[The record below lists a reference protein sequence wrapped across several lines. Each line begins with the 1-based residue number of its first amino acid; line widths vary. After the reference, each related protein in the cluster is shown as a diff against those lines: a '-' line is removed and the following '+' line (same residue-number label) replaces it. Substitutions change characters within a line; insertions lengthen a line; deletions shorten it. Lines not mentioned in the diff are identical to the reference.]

1 MALKQEIKGVVS
13 HTAQP
18 VALKNGKFVQEI
30 VITQPAGV
38 DDFGQP
44 VGKQQHYPIKVFK
57 ANREDLYSHEIR
69 NKKVEAI
76 CYLNGREFTTS
87 NGIGYSLQLNLKDL
101 KILN

>member
-1 MALKQEIKGVVS
+1 MALKLEIKGIVS
-13 HTAQP
+13 HTAQA
-18 VALKNGKFVQEI
+18 VALNNGNFVQEI

-44 VGKQQHYPIKVFK
+44 VGKQQDYPIKVFK
-57 ANREDLYSHEIR
+57 DNREDFQRAEIL
-69 NKKVEAI
+69 NKKVHAI